1 MASQAHKRRT
11 VNLVRCFGNLPDLV
25 YLSAMTNTTRP
36 TTSFLNLLY
45 CLFFLSGFAALLYQV
60 IWQRL
65 LVFYTGS
72 DTVSISLIVSAFMT
86 GLGLGYLI
94 GGRLADRASA
104 ARNLRYFL
112 LAEAGIMGFAALS
125 KWVLYDFLYVNSP
138 IENDSPVVMYVVV
151 FAVLLIPTFLM
162 GFSLPALSRVFRFG
176 DGPAQARYISL
187 LYFVNTLGAA
197 VGAFV
202 TGFVLVRQMGYETS
216 IWVGV
221 VFNGLCVAGALWLG
235 QNLRNGSSF
244 QAQHESQELV
254 ELTPLRFTP
263 EFTIWSVQYAL
274 SGLAALSLELI
285 WFRILETL
293 IKSVSLT
300 FSVLLA
306 VYLGSMALGTLVGVG
321 LGSRA
326 NGPSSRFRSPVRRE
340 RIFLWAQTGLYLYT
354 ALSVG
359 LFVNAIGRVPSLDF
373 LWQYFKSGEPVLSP
387 GFAIFTYGLIPLFL
401 LFVPTFLM
409 GLSFAVSQSLIQDR
423 FEEVGRKVGWLQFVN
438 IVGSAL
444 GAWWVTWVGFPVL
457 GTATLLKW
465 IAGLSIVYGF
475 TLFARRHLNA
485 LAVSVLTVV
494 QVLALLLIP
503 DNRHFWQRMNGVD
516 KVEDL
521 LVNENES
528 GLSVIKL
535 MPSHQAGIVFVNGL
549 GQSGLPFSIDEVHTL
564 LGALP
569 VMMHPRPERV
579 AVIGLGSAGT
589 VHGVGGRA
597 ETRQIDCFE
606 IVSNQ
611 AQIVTDYGAEANDS
625 AVNSVLSDKRL
636 RLIFRDGRYALQHNP
651 TKYDVIEADALR
663 PTSAF
668 SGNVYSREY
677 FELLRSRLQP
687 GGYAVTWAPTVRIRN
702 TFKSVFPYIV
712 YVDDLVLIGSNQPIN
727 VDWNTIR
734 QRAST
739 PFSQAHYGLAGID
752 LWSLLNKYQVHTH
765 TIPGNQPPGPEINT
779 DLFPKDEYSI
789 RQRDKVVE

>member
-1 MASQAHKRRT
+1 
-11 VNLVRCFGNLPDLV
+11 
-25 YLSAMTNTTRP
+25 MTNTTRP
-36 TTSFLNLLY
+36 ATSFLNLLY

-112 LAEAGIMGFAALS
+112 LAEGGIMIFAALS

-138 IENDSPVVMYVVV
+138 IENDSPIIMYIVV
-151 FAVLLIPTFLM
+151 FAVLLVPTFLM
-162 GFSLPALSRVFRFG
+162 GFSLPALSRAFRFG
-176 DGPAQARYISL
+176 DGPAQGRYISL

-197 VGAFV
+197 IGAFV

-221 VFNGLCVAGALWLG
+221 AFNGLCVVGALWLG
-235 QNLRNGSSF
+235 QKLPKTSLQDN
-244 QAQHESQELV
+244 HEPEEITELA
-254 ELTPLRFTP
+254 PLRFTS

-300 FSVLLA
+300 FSILLA

-321 LGSRA
+321 MGRRQRF
-326 NGPSSRFRSPVRRE
+326 SSSTQRE
-340 RIFLWAQTGLYLYT
+340 RVFLWAQTGLYLYT
-354 ALSVG
+354 AVSVG
-359 LFVNAIGRVPSLDF
+359 VFVNAIGRVPSLDF

-444 GAWWVTWVGFPVL
+444 GAWWVTWIGFPVL

-465 IAGLSIVYGF
+465 IAALSIVYGF
-475 TLFARRHLNA
+475 TLFARKHLNA

-494 QVLALLLIP
+494 QILALLLIP
-503 DNRHFWQRMNGVD
+503 DNTHFWQRMNGVD
-516 KVEDL
+516 KAEDL

-535 MPSHQAGIVFVNGL
+535 MPNHQAGIVFVNGL
-549 GQSGLPFSIDEVHTL
+549 GQSGLPYSIDEVHTL

-589 VHGVGGRA
+589 VHGVGGRP

-611 AQIVTDYGAEANDS
+611 AQIVADYGAEANDS
-625 AVNSVLSDKRL
+625 TVNNVLSDKRL

-677 FELLRSRLQP
+677 FELLRSRLKP

-702 TFKSVFPYIV
+702 TFQSVFPYIV
-712 YVDDLVLIGSNQPIN
+712 YVDDLVLIGSNQPIA
-727 VDWNTIR
+727 VDWTAIQ
-734 QRAST
+734 QRANS
-739 PFSQAHYGLAGID
+739 PFSQAHYGSAGIN
-752 LWSLLNKYQVHTH
+752 LWGLLTKYQSHTH
-765 TIPGNQPPGPEINT
+765 PIPGNQPLVREINT

-789 RQRDKVVE
+789 RQRDKAAK

>member
-1 MASQAHKRRT
+1 
-11 VNLVRCFGNLPDLV
+11 
-25 YLSAMTNTTRP
+25 MTNATRP
-36 TTSFLNLLY
+36 ATSFLNLLY

-112 LAEAGIMGFAALS
+112 LAEGGIMVFAALS
-125 KWVLYDFLYVNSP
+125 KWILYDFLYVNSP
-138 IENDSPVVMYVVV
+138 IENDSPVVMYIVV
-151 FAVLLIPTFLM
+151 FAVLLLPTFLM
-162 GFSLPALSRVFRFG
+162 GFSLPALSRAFRFG

-197 VGAFV
+197 IGAFV
-202 TGFVLVRQMGYETS
+202 TGVVLVRQMGYETS

-221 VFNGLCVAGALWLG
+221 VFNGLCVVGALWLG
-235 QNLRNGSSF
+235 QKLPKTNAQDNLEPEE
-244 QAQHESQELV
+244 QTELA
-254 ELTPLRFTP
+254 PLRFTP

-300 FSVLLA
+300 FSILLA

-321 LGSRA
+321 LGRRRRF
-326 NGPSSRFRSPVRRE
+326 SSSSQRE
-340 RIFLWAQTGLYLYT
+340 RVFLWAQTGLYLYT
-354 ALSVG
+354 AVSVG
-359 LFVNAIGRVPSLDF
+359 VFVNAIGRVPSLDF

-387 GFAIFTYGLIPLFL
+387 GFVIFTYGLIPLFL
-401 LFVPTFLM
+401 LFLPTFLM

-444 GAWWVTWVGFPVL
+444 GAWWVTWIGFPVL

-465 IAGLSIVYGF
+465 IAALSIVYGF
-475 TLFARRHLNA
+475 TLFARRHLNI

-503 DNRHFWQRMNGVD
+503 DNTHFWQRMNGVD
-516 KVEDL
+516 RVEDL
-521 LVNENES
+521 LINENES

-535 MPSHQAGIVFVNGL
+535 MPNHKAGIVFVNGL
-549 GQSGLPFSIDEVHTL
+549 GQSGLPYSIDEVHTL

-569 VMMHPRPERV
+569 VMMHPRPEHV

-611 AQIVTDYGAEANDS
+611 AQIVAEYGAEANDS
-625 AVNSVLSDKRL
+625 TVNSVLSDKRL
-636 RLIFRDGRYALQHNP
+636 QLIFRDGRYALQHNP

-668 SGNVYSREY
+668 SGNVYSKEY
-677 FELLRSRLQP
+677 FELLRSRLKP

-702 TFKSVFPYIV
+702 TFQNVFPYIV
-712 YVDDLVLIGSNQPIN
+712 YVDDLVLIGSNQPIT
-727 VDWNTIR
+727 VDWNAIR
-734 QRAST
+734 QRANS
-739 PFSQAHYGLAGID
+739 PFSQAHYGSAGIN
-752 LWSLLNKYQVHTH
+752 LWGLLTKYQSHTH
-765 TIPGNQPPGPEINT
+765 PIPGNQPLVQEINT

-789 RQRDKVVE
+789 RQRDKAVK

>member
-1 MASQAHKRRT
+1 
-11 VNLVRCFGNLPDLV
+11 
-25 YLSAMTNTTRP
+25 MTNADRP
-36 TTSFLNLLY
+36 SNPFLSLLY
-45 CLFFLSGFAALLYQV
+45 ILFFLSGFAALLYQV

-104 ARNLRYFL
+104 AQNLRYFL
-112 LAEAGIMGFAALS
+112 LAEVGIMVFAALS
-125 KWVLYDFLYVNSP
+125 KWILYDILYLNSP
-138 IENDSPVVMYVVV
+138 IDNDSPVIMYAVV
-151 FAVLLIPTFLM
+151 FAVLLLPTFLM
-162 GFSLPALSRVFRFG
+162 GFSLPALSRAFRFG

-221 VFNGLCVAGALWLG
+221 LFNGLCVVGAWRMAKSEGRGVNGEG
-235 QNLRNGSSF
+235 QTTDHSSPTR
-244 QAQHESQELV
+244 QTA
-254 ELTPLRFTP
+254 LTPHPSPFTLRHSP
-263 EFTIWSVQYAL
+263 LVLWSVQYAL

-285 WFRILETL
+285 WFRVLETL

-306 VYLGSMALGTLVGVG
+306 VYLGSMAFGTLVGIW
-321 LGSRA
+321 LGKRPQYQSA
-326 NGPSSRFRSPVRRE
+326 NRRE
-340 RIFLWAQTGLYLYT
+340 RVFLWAQVGLYLYT

-359 LFVNAIGRVPSLDF
+359 VFVNAIGRVSALDF

-387 GFAIFTYGLIPLFL
+387 GFAVFTYGLIPLFL

-409 GLSFAVSQSLIQDR
+409 GLSFSVSQSLIQDR

-438 IVGSAL
+438 IVGSAV
-444 GAWWVTWVGFPVL
+444 GAWWVTWYGFPVL
-457 GTATLLKW
+457 GTAMLFKL
-465 IAGLSIVYGF
+465 IAGLGIGYGF
-475 TLFARRHLNA
+475 ILFARKHLNA
-485 LAVSVLTVV
+485 LAVSVLTLAQIV
-494 QVLALLLIP
+494 ALLVIP
-503 DNRHFWQRMNGVD
+503 DNPHLWQRLNGVD
-516 KVEDL
+516 KAEDL
-521 LVNENES
+521 LFNENES
-528 GLSVIKL
+528 GVSTIKL
-535 MPSHQAGIVFVNGL
+535 LPNHQSGVVFVNGL
-549 GQSGLPFSIDEVHTL
+549 GQSGLPYSIDEVHTL

-579 AVIGLGSAGT
+579 AVIGLGSGGT
-589 VHGVGGRA
+589 VHGVGGRP

-611 AQIVTDYGAEANDS
+611 AQIVADYGAEADDS
-625 AVNSVLSDKRL
+625 TINSVLSDKRL
-636 RLIFRDGRYALQHNP
+636 RLIFRDGRYALQHD
-651 TKYDVIEADALR
+651 TTRYDVIEADALR

-677 FELLRSRLQP
+677 FELLRSRLRP

-702 TFKSVFPYIV
+702 TFQSVFPYIV
-712 YVDDLVLIGSNQPIN
+712 YVDDLVLIGSNQPVTVNWDTIQQRIN
-727 VDWNTIR
+727 TVFT
-734 QRAST
+734 
-739 PFSQAHYGLAGID
+739 QAHYGSAGIN
-752 LWSLLNKYQVHTH
+752 LWGLLSKYQSHTH
-765 TIPGNQPPGPEINT
+765 PLAGNQPVGKEINT

-789 RQRDKVVE
+789 RQRDKASE

>member
-1 MASQAHKRRT
+1 MTHSNRPSSP
-11 VNLVRCFGNLPDLV
+11 FLP
-25 YLSAMTNTTRP
+25 
-36 TTSFLNLLY
+36 LLY
-45 CLFFLSGFAALLYQV
+45 GLFFLSGFAALLYQV

-104 ARNLRYFL
+104 AQNLRYFL
-112 LAEAGIMGFAALS
+112 LAEAGIMAFAALS
-125 KWVLYDFLYVNSP
+125 KWILYDVLYVNSP
-138 IENDSPVVMYVVV
+138 ITNNSPVIMYAVV
-151 FAVLLIPTFLM
+151 FTVLLLPTFLM
-162 GFSLPALSRVFRFG
+162 GFSLPALSRAFRFG

-202 TGFVLVRQMGYETS
+202 TGFLLVRQMGYESS

-221 VFNGLCVAGALWLG
+221 VFNGLCVVGAWGLG
-235 QNLRNGSSF
+235 RRAQGVGTDDTGEPALHLEP
-244 QAQHESQELV
+244 QA
-254 ELTPLRFTP
+254 PMRFTP
-263 EFTIWSVQYAL
+263 ALTVWSIQYAL

-285 WFRILETL
+285 WFRVLETL

-306 VYLGSMALGTLVGVG
+306 VYLGSMALGTLVGIW
-321 LGSRA
+321 LGKRV
-326 NGPSSRFRSPVRRE
+326 RFRSPARRE
-340 RIFLWAQTGLYLYT
+340 RVFLWAQVGLYLYT
-354 ALSVG
+354 AASVG
-359 LFVNAIGRVPSLDF
+359 VFVNAIGRVSALDF

-387 GFAIFTYGLIPLFL
+387 GFAVFTYALIPLFL

-409 GLSFAVSQSLIQDR
+409 GLSFSVSQSLIQDR

-438 IVGSAL
+438 IVGSAV
-444 GAWWVTWVGFPVL
+444 GAWWVTWYGFPVL
-457 GTATLLKW
+457 GTATLIKL
-465 IAGLSIVYGF
+465 IASLGIGYGF
-475 TLFARRHLNA
+475 ILFARRHLNA

-494 QVLALLLIP
+494 QILALLLIP
-503 DNRHFWQRMNGVD
+503 DNPHLWQRLNGVD
-516 KVEDL
+516 KAEDL
-521 LVNENES
+521 LFNENES
-528 GLSVIKL
+528 GVSTIKL
-535 MPSHQAGIVFVNGL
+535 LPNHRSGVVFVNGL
-549 GQSGLPFSIDEVHTL
+549 GQSGLPYSIDEVHTL

-579 AVIGLGSAGT
+579 AVIGLGSGGT
-589 VHGVGGRA
+589 VHGIGGRA

-611 AQIVTDYGAEANDS
+611 AQLVADYGAEADDS
-625 AVNSVLSDKRL
+625 TVNAILSDKRL
-636 RLIFRDGRYALQHNP
+636 RLIFRDGRYALQHDS
-651 TKYDVIEADALR
+651 TRYDVIEADALR

-677 FELLRSRLQP
+677 FQLLLSRLRP

-702 TFKSVFPYIV
+702 TFQSVFPYIV
-712 YVDDLVLIGSNQPIN
+712 YVDDLVLIGSNQPIT
-727 VDWNTIR
+727 VDWNAIQ
-734 QRAST
+734 QRANT
-739 PFSQAHYGLAGID
+739 PFSQAHYGSAGIN
-752 LWSLLNKYQVHTH
+752 LWGLLAKYQSHTRGLA
-765 TIPGNQPPGPEINT
+765 GNQPVGKEINT

-789 RQRDKVVE
+789 RQRDKAK

>member
-1 MASQAHKRRT
+1 M
-11 VNLVRCFGNLPDLV
+11 
-25 YLSAMTNTTRP
+25 
-36 TTSFLNLLY
+36 TTSTRSSTPFLTLLY
-45 CLFFLSGFAALLYQV
+45 VLFFLSGFAALLYQV

-94 GGRLADRASA
+94 GGRLADRASSA
-104 ARNLRYFL
+104 QNLRYFL

-125 KWVLYDFLYVNSP
+125 KWILYDFLYVNSP
-138 IENDSPVVMYVVV
+138 IDNNNPVVMYAVV
-151 FAVLLIPTFLM
+151 FAVLLLPTFLM
-162 GFSLPALSRVFRFG
+162 GFSLPALSRAFRFG

-202 TGFVLVRQMGYETS
+202 TGFLLVRRMGYESS

-221 VFNGLCVAGALWLG
+221 VFNGLCVLGALWLG
-235 QNLRNGSSF
+235 QRLREPATNQPHAAEPPS
-244 QAQHESQELV
+244 A
-254 ELTPLRFTP
+254 PLRFTP
-263 EFTIWSVQYAL
+263 ALTVWSVQYAL

-306 VYLGSMALGTLVGVG
+306 VYLGSMALGTLVGVW
-321 LGSRA
+321 LGQR
-326 NGPSSRFRSPVRRE
+326 PWFRSPARRE
-340 RIFLWAQTGLYLYT
+340 RVFLWAQVGLYLYT
-354 ALSVG
+354 AASVG
-359 LFVNAIGRVPSLDF
+359 IFVNAIGRMESLDF

-387 GFAIFTYGLIPLFL
+387 GFAVFTYGLIPLFL

-423 FEEVGRKVGWLQFVN
+423 FEEVGRKLGWLQFVN
-438 IVGSAL
+438 IVGSAV
-444 GAWWVTWVGFPVL
+444 GAWWVTWYGFPVL
-457 GTATLLKW
+457 GTATLLKL
-465 IAGLSIVYGF
+465 IAGLGIGYGF
-475 TLFARRHLNA
+475 VLFARRHLNT
-485 LAVSVLTVV
+485 LAVSVLTLV
-494 QVLALLLIP
+494 QVLTLLLIP
-503 DNRHFWQRMNGVD
+503 GNTHFWQRMNGVD

-521 LVNENES
+521 LINENES

-535 MPSHQAGIVFVNGL
+535 LPNHKSGVVFVNGL
-549 GQSGLPFSIDEVHTL
+549 GQSGLPYSIDEVHTL

-569 VMMHPRPERV
+569 VMIHPRPERV
-579 AVIGLGSAGT
+579 AVIGLGSGGT
-589 VHGVGGRA
+589 VHGVGGRS

-611 AQIVTDYGAEANDS
+611 AEIVADYGAEADDS
-625 AVNSVLSDKRL
+625 TVSRVLSDKRL
-636 RLIFRDGRYALQHNP
+636 QLIFRDGRYALQHNL
-651 TKYDVIEADALR
+651 TNYDVIEADALR

-677 FELLRSRLQP
+677 FELLRSRLRP

-702 TFKSVFPYIV
+702 TFQSVFSYIV
-712 YVDDLVLIGSNQPIN
+712 YVDNLALIGSNQPII
-727 VDWNTIR
+727 VDWNAIR
-734 QRAST
+734 QRATS
-739 PFSQAHYGLAGID
+739 PFAQTHYGSAGINLWGLLSNYKSRTHPLAG
-752 LWSLLNKYQVHTH
+752 NR
-765 TIPGNQPPGPEINT
+765 PPDSEINT

-789 RQRDKVVE
+789 RERDKAR